1 MSTGRDD
8 FGIAIRSA
16 LLQKGAKQKFSL
28 FFLISFSLIIFF
40 LDNYPSKFMDTVRS
54 IFNDGIYR
62 VSSVAT
68 SPINLISFLNTSFKK
83 HIFTLNENKILKE
96 KLAELENQKFQN
108 QFLITENKNLK
119 EILETE
125 SEKKFST
132 VISKII
138 LDKDSPFLKSVI
150 INKGSRSK
158 IAKGMPVIESGY
170 LVGRVVEVNYL
181 SSRVLLLNDLNSRI
195 PVVLEPSGTQAILT
209 GEGKIKPTLL
219 YLPDLYQLNNDNT
232 VYTSG
237 KDGILPSGIPVGNIL
252 LEDNK
257 FLVQLFQILLNYLLL
272 ILFLKNPK
280 NMKEFKWQF

>member
-1 MSTGRDD
+1 MYTGRDD

-28 FFLISFSLIIFF
+28 FFLISLSLIVFF
-40 LDNYPSKFMDTVRS
+40 LDNYPSKFMDRARS

-68 SPINLISFLNTSFKK
+68 SPINLISFLNSSFKK
-83 HIFTLNENKILKE
+83 HVFTLNENKVLKE
-96 KLAELENQKFQN
+96 KLAELESQKFQN
-108 QFLITENKNLK
+108 QFLLTENKNLK
-119 EILETE
+119 EIIETQT
-125 SEKKFST
+125 EKNYST

-170 LVGRVVEVNYL
+170 LVGRIVEVNYL

-209 GEGKIKPTLL
+209 GRGKIKPSLL
-219 YLPDLYQLNNDNT
+219 YLPDSYKTKDDST

-237 KDGILPSGIPVGNIL
+237 KDGILPSGIPVGNIFK
-252 LEDNK
+252 EDNE
-257 FLVQLFQILLNYLLL
+257 FLVELFSNPSQLSFVNTILQ
-272 ILFLKNPK
+272 NPK
-280 NMKEFKWQF
+280 NMKEF

>member
-257 FLVQLFQILLNYLLL
+257 FLVQLFSNPSQLSFVNTI
-272 ILFLKNPK
+272 LKNPK
-280 NMKEFKWQF
+280 NMKEF

>member
-96 KLAELENQKFQN
+96 KLAELENQKFEN

-257 FLVQLFQILLNYLLL
+257 FLVQLFSNPSQLSFVNTI
-272 ILFLKNPK
+272 LKNPK
-280 NMKEFKWQF
+280 NMKEF

>member
-28 FFLISFSLIIFF
+28 FFLISLSLIVFF
-40 LDNYPSKFMDTVRS
+40 LDNYPSKFMDRARS

-68 SPINLISFLNTSFKK
+68 SPINLISFLNSSFKK
-83 HIFTLNENKILKE
+83 HVFTLNENKVLKE
-96 KLAELENQKFQN
+96 KLAELESQKFQN
-108 QFLITENKNLK
+108 QFLLTENKNLK
-119 EILETE
+119 EIIETQT
-125 SEKKFST
+125 EKNYST

-170 LVGRVVEVNYL
+170 LVGRIVEVNYL

-209 GEGKIKPTLL
+209 GRGKIKPSLL
-219 YLPDLYQLNNDNT
+219 YLPDSYKTKDDST

-237 KDGILPSGIPVGNIL
+237 KDGILPSGIPVGNIFK
-252 LEDNK
+252 EDNE
-257 FLVQLFQILLNYLLL
+257 FLVELFSNPSQLSFVNTILQ
-272 ILFLKNPK
+272 NPK
-280 NMKEFKWQF
+280 NMKEF

>member
-28 FFLISFSLIIFF
+28 FFLISLSLIVFF
-40 LDNYPSKFMDTVRS
+40 LDNYPSKFMDRARS

-68 SPINLISFLNTSFKK
+68 SPINLISFLNSSFKK
-83 HIFTLNENKILKE
+83 HVFTLNENKVLKE
-96 KLAELENQKFQN
+96 KLAELESQKFQN
-108 QFLITENKNLK
+108 QFLLTENKNLK
-119 EILETE
+119 EIIETQT
-125 SEKKFST
+125 EKNYST

-209 GEGKIKPTLL
+209 GRGKIKPSLL
-219 YLPDLYQLNNDNT
+219 YLPDSYKTKDDST

-237 KDGILPSGIPVGNIL
+237 KDGILPSGIPVGNIFK
-252 LEDNK
+252 EDNE
-257 FLVQLFQILLNYLLL
+257 FLVELFSNPSQLSFVNTILQ
-272 ILFLKNPK
+272 NPK
-280 NMKEFKWQF
+280 NMKEF

>member
-1 MSTGRDD
+1 MYTGRDD

-28 FFLISFSLIIFF
+28 FFLISLSLIVFF
-40 LDNYPSKFMDTVRS
+40 LDNYPSKFMDRARS

-83 HIFTLNENKILKE
+83 HVFTLNENKVLKE
-96 KLAELENQKFQN
+96 KLAELESQKFQN
-108 QFLITENKNLK
+108 QFLLTENKNLK
-119 EILETE
+119 EIIETQT
-125 SEKKFST
+125 EKNYST

-170 LVGRVVEVNYL
+170 LVGRIVEVNYL

-209 GEGKIKPTLL
+209 GRGKIKPSLL
-219 YLPDLYQLNNDNT
+219 YLPDSYKTKDDST

-237 KDGILPSGIPVGNIL
+237 KDGILPSGIPVGNIFK
-252 LEDNK
+252 EDNE
-257 FLVQLFQILLNYLLL
+257 FLVELFSNPSQLSFVNTILQ
-272 ILFLKNPK
+272 NPK
-280 NMKEFKWQF
+280 NMKEF

>member
-28 FFLISFSLIIFF
+28 FFLISLSLIVFF
-40 LDNYPSKFMDTVRS
+40 LDNYPSKFMDRARS

-83 HIFTLNENKILKE
+83 HVFTLNENKVLKE
-96 KLAELENQKFQN
+96 KLAELESQKFQN
-108 QFLITENKNLK
+108 QFLLTENKNLK
-119 EILETE
+119 EIIETQT
-125 SEKKFST
+125 EKNYST

-170 LVGRVVEVNYL
+170 LVGRIVEVNYL

-209 GEGKIKPTLL
+209 GRGKIKPSLL
-219 YLPDLYQLNNDNT
+219 YLPDSYKTKDDST

-237 KDGILPSGIPVGNIL
+237 KDGILPSGIPVGNIFK
-252 LEDNK
+252 EDNE
-257 FLVQLFQILLNYLLL
+257 FLVELFSNPSQLSFVNTILQ
-272 ILFLKNPK
+272 NPK
-280 NMKEFKWQF
+280 NMKEF

>member
-108 QFLITENKNLK
+108 QFLITENKNFK
-119 EILETE
+119 EIFFNCYI
-125 SEKKFST
+125 K
-132 VISKII
+132 
-138 LDKDSPFLKSVI
+138 
-150 INKGSRSK
+150 
-158 IAKGMPVIESGY
+158 
-170 LVGRVVEVNYL
+170 NYT
-181 SSRVLLLNDLNSRI
+181 R
-195 PVVLEPSGTQAILT
+195 
-209 GEGKIKPTLL
+209 
-219 YLPDLYQLNNDNT
+219 
-232 VYTSG
+232 
-237 KDGILPSGIPVGNIL
+237 
-252 LEDNK
+252 
-257 FLVQLFQILLNYLLL
+257 
-272 ILFLKNPK
+272 
-280 NMKEFKWQF
+280 

>member
-28 FFLISFSLIIFF
+28 FFLISLSLIVFF
-40 LDNYPSKFMDTVRS
+40 LDNYPSKFMDRARS

-68 SPINLISFLNTSFKK
+68 SPINLISFLNSSFKK
-83 HIFTLNENKILKE
+83 HVFTLNENKVLKE
-96 KLAELENQKFQN
+96 KLAELESQKFQN
-108 QFLITENKNLK
+108 QFLLTENKNLK
-119 EILETE
+119 EIIETQT
-125 SEKKFST
+125 EKNYST

-170 LVGRVVEVNYL
+170 LVGRIVEVNYL

-209 GEGKIKPTLL
+209 GRGKTKPSLL
-219 YLPDLYQLNNDNT
+219 YLPDSYKTKDDST

-237 KDGILPSGIPVGNIL
+237 KDGILPSGIPVGNIFK
-252 LEDNK
+252 EDNE
-257 FLVQLFQILLNYLLL
+257 FLVELFSNPSQLSFVNTILQ
-272 ILFLKNPK
+272 NPK
-280 NMKEFKWQF
+280 NMKEF

>member
-1 MSTGRDD
+1 MYTGRDD

-28 FFLISFSLIIFF
+28 FFLISLSLIVFF
-40 LDNYPSKFMDTVRS
+40 LDNYPSKFMDRARS

-68 SPINLISFLNTSFKK
+68 SPINLISFLNSSFKK
-83 HIFTLNENKILKE
+83 HVFTLNENKVLKE
-96 KLAELENQKFQN
+96 KLAELESQKFQN
-108 QFLITENKNLK
+108 QFLLTENKNLK
-119 EILETE
+119 EIIETQT
-125 SEKKFST
+125 EKNYST

-209 GEGKIKPTLL
+209 GRGKIKPSLL
-219 YLPDLYQLNNDNT
+219 YLPDSYKTKDDST

-237 KDGILPSGIPVGNIL
+237 KDGILPSGIPVGNIFK
-252 LEDNK
+252 EDNE
-257 FLVQLFQILLNYLLL
+257 FLVELFSNPSQLSFVNTILQ
-272 ILFLKNPK
+272 NPK
-280 NMKEFKWQF
+280 NMKEF

>member
-125 SEKKFST
+125 SEKNFST

-209 GEGKIKPTLL
+209 GEGKIKPSLL

-257 FLVQLFQILLNYLLL
+257 FLVQLFSNPSQLSFVNTI
-272 ILFLKNPK
+272 LKNPK
-280 NMKEFKWQF
+280 NMKEF

>member
-1 MSTGRDD
+1 
-8 FGIAIRSA
+8 
-16 LLQKGAKQKFSL
+16 
-28 FFLISFSLIIFF
+28 
-40 LDNYPSKFMDTVRS
+40 MDTVRS

-209 GEGKIKPTLL
+209 GEGKNKANFIILTRFISIK
-219 YLPDLYQLNNDNT
+219 
-232 VYTSG
+232 
-237 KDGILPSGIPVGNIL
+237 
-252 LEDNK
+252 
-257 FLVQLFQILLNYLLL
+257 
-272 ILFLKNPK
+272 
-280 NMKEFKWQF
+280 

>member
-125 SEKKFST
+125 SEKNFST

-257 FLVQLFQILLNYLLL
+257 FLVQLFSNPSQLSFVNTI
-272 ILFLKNPK
+272 LKNPK
-280 NMKEFKWQF
+280 NMKEF